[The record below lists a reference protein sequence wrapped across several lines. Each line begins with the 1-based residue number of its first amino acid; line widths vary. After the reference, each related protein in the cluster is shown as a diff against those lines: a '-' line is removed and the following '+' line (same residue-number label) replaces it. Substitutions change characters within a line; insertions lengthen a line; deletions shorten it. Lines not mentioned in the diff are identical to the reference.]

1 MYLEEFRVPKVHV
14 SFSHVL
20 HHKDCGER
28 DLPFSGIV
36 KKKVKQP
43 RYSPG
48 VAQRV
53 PGS

>member
-1 MYLEEFRVPKVHV
+1 MGRHPVTVVIMHVHKYEIKVTQ
-14 SFSHVL
+14 S
-20 HHKDCGER
+20 
-28 DLPFSGIV
+28 
-36 KKKVKQP
+36 